1 MRFLTTLPT
10 NQNYA
15 TVENKEVPLI
25 PLVLLAWPSDQ
36 ITKFREPPIFL
47 TAESFNQSNVAFSQ
61 ESRSGQRETLMSFV
75 TQIYKLRYTSITE
88 TFVAVTRNLG
98 RIAGI

>member
-15 TVENKEVPLI
+15 MLENKEVPLVL
-25 PLVLLAWPSDQ
+25 LVLAWPSDQ

-47 TAESFNQSNVAFSQ
+47 TAESFNQFNVAFSQ

-75 TQIYKLRYTSITE
+75 TQI
-88 TFVAVTRNLG
+88 
-98 RIAGI
+98 

>member
-15 TVENKEVPLI
+15 TVENKEVPLV
-25 PLVLLAWPSDQ
+25 PLVLAWPSDQ

-61 ESRSGQRETLMSFV
+61 ESQSGQRETLMSFV

>member
-1 MRFLTTLPT
+1 MRFLITLPT

-15 TVENKEVPLI
+15 RVENKEVPLVL
-25 PLVLLAWPSDQ
+25 LVLAWLSDQ

-61 ESRSGQRETLMSFV
+61 EFRSGQKETLTSFV
-75 TQIYKLRYTSITE
+75 TQIHKLRYTSITE
-88 TFVAVTRNLG
+88 TFLAVTRNLG

>member
-15 TVENKEVPLI
+15 TVENKEVPLV
-25 PLVLLAWPSDQ
+25 PLVLAWPSDQ

-88 TFVAVTRNLG
+88 TFVAMTHNLG
-98 RIAGI
+98 RIAVI

>member
-15 TVENKEVPLI
+15 TVENKKV
-25 PLVLLAWPSDQ
+25 PLVLLVLAWLSDQ

-47 TAESFNQSNVAFSQ
+47 TAESFNQSNVAFSK
-61 ESRSGQRETLMSFV
+61 ESQSGQRETLTSFV
-75 TQIYKLRYTSITE
+75 TQIYKLRYTSIAE
-88 TFVAVTRNLG
+88 TFVAVARKLG